1 MPFFKFGEI
10 AKNDYVCIIF
20 EIWMLMAEYRSKYRG
35 EEVDALLDK
44 IAEDNVGDID
54 SALSLDSEN
63 PVMNKVITEELNKKV
78 NKTNIATING
88 QTLTNGGNIEVS
100 TDAYDDTE
108 IKGKLTEL
116 QSKVGNLVT
125 YNEDGS
131 ATINNGTRSEKYLPQ
146 SLMAKWGVVS
156 QTITINADSSV
167 TRTNVQYGWIPVADI
182 NDYAIHD
189 VLFNDTDADIE
200 RTAPWGSVVLH
211 KVGCFYCNGLGDIS
225 HQEMMM
231 IHYDSTASK
240 QFGWSPTGVFRSS
253 SARTIYPPIN
263 TAYISLSWTFYQSK
277 IECLNLSMFMVSTM
291 SNAIEYDSN
300 LRYLLL
306 DLRTGSTFTMRGL
319 NSLVEMRDGASSF
332 HEGMSIPNSPNLSIN
347 SVVNLINS
355 AVTTKSVIITLHATA
370 YARAIADAD
379 VQSALDAHP
388 NVSLAQA

>member
-1 MPFFKFGEI
+1 
-10 AKNDYVCIIF
+10 
-20 EIWMLMAEYRSKYRG
+20 MAYHSKYSG
-35 EEVDALLDK
+35 AQVDALLDK
-44 IAEDNVGDID
+44 IKDDEVGSID
-54 SALSLDSEN
+54 SSLSTTSEN
-63 PVMNKVITEELNKKV
+63 PVKNKVITEELNKKA
-78 NKTNIATING
+78 NKTDIATVNG
-88 QTLTNGGNIEVS
+88 QPLTNGGNIEVI

-131 ATINNGTRSEKYLPQ
+131 ATINNGTRAEKYLPQ
-146 SLMAKWGVVS
+146 SLVAKWGVVS

-200 RTAPWGSVVLH
+200 RTAPWGSIVLH

-225 HQEMMM
+225 HQEMMR
-231 IHYDSTASK
+231 IHYDSTASL

-263 TAYISLSWTFYQSK
+263 SAYIGLPWTFYQSS
-277 IECLNLSMFMVSTM
+277 IECLNLSNFLVNDM
-291 SNAIEYDSN
+291 SNAIDNDFN

-306 DLRTGSTFTMRGL
+306 DLRTNSTFTMKGL
-319 NSLVEMRDGASSF
+319 NHLIEMRSRANSF

-347 SVVNLINS
+347 SVLNLINS
-355 AVTTKSVIITLHATA
+355 AITTKSVIITLHATA